1 MIFNAW
7 MRSVILILA
16 AALAV
21 TGLLMITGVLD
32 RAGMAGELRIV
43 LGATV
48 FLYGSY
54 KFTVT
59 WFRQPGR
66 RRQ

>member
-1 MIFNAW
+1 M
-7 MRSVILILA
+7 ILILA

-21 TGLLMITGVLD
+21 TGLLVMMGVLNRD
-32 RAGMAGELRIV
+32 GFARELRIAV
-43 LGATV
+43 GAVV

-66 RRQ
+66 RER